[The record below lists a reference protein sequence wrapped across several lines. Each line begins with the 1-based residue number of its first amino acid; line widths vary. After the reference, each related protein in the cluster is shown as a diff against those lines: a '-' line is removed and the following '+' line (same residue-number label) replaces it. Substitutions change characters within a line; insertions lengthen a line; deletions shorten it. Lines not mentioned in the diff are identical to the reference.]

1 MRPAVKQATTLGFYQ
16 MTNTNSRKPQVS
28 RVHAAVREGRL
39 PNLETEKKKIELN
52 EKINFQQV
60 QQLTAKHDEEKF
72 KTALAWSKTD
82 IAEVN
87 ADIAEINYQQNLIE
101 RDISL
106 TNRDI
111 KYVELGMVEDKLQ
124 LLEHRAE
131 LEHDKSVKQ
140 LEGMSI
146 EIDQLEFKNDETK
159 QIGEAFGVNYKQRSF
174 PVQKIK
180 SYLKEGL

>member
-1 MRPAVKQATTLGFYQ
+1 MN
-16 MTNTNSRKPQVS
+16 NTNPKKSS
-28 RVHAAVREGRL
+28 VHGAVREGRL
-39 PNLETEKKKIELN
+39 PNVEAEKKKIELN

-72 KTALAWSKTD
+72 KTSMGWSKVD

-87 ADIAEINYQQNLIE
+87 ADISEINFQQTLVE
-101 RDISL
+101 RDITR

-131 LEHDKSVKQ
+131 LEHNKSVKQ

-159 QIGEAFGVNYKQRSF
+159 QIGEAFGVNYKQRTF

>member
-1 MRPAVKQATTLGFYQ
+1 MNSENNKKTEQFRAGIKQPK
-16 MTNTNSRKPQVS
+16 NS
-28 RVHAAVREGRL
+28 EGRL
-39 PNLETEKKKIELN
+39 KHAEAEKQKIVLN
-52 EKINFQQV
+52 EKINYQQV
-60 QQLTAKHDEEKF
+60 QQLSAKHSEEKF
-72 KTALAWSKTD
+72 KTSIAWTKAD

-87 ADIAEINYQQNLIE
+87 ADIQEISYQTTEVE

-106 TNRDI
+106 ANRDI
-111 KYVELGMVEDKLQ
+111 KFVELGMVEDKLQ

-131 LEHDKSVKQ
+131 LEHDKTVKQ

-146 EIDQLEFKNDETK
+146 EIDQLEFKNDESK

-180 SYLKEGL
+180 SYLKEGLS

>member
-1 MRPAVKQATTLGFYQ
+1 MQF
-16 MTNTNSRKPQVS
+16 
-28 RVHAAVREGRL
+28 VRGRL
-39 PNLETEKKKIELN
+39 KNVEAEKKKIEIN
-52 EKINFQQV
+52 EKINFQEV
-60 QQLTAKHDEEKF
+60 QQLTARHEEEKF
-72 KTALAWSKTD
+72 KTSMAWSKTD

-87 ADIAEINYQQNLIE
+87 ADITEINFQEAEVE
-101 RDISL
+101 RDITR

-131 LEHDKSVKQ
+131 LEHDKSIKQ

-146 EIDQLEFKNDETK
+146 EIDQLDFKNDETK
-159 QIGEAFGVNYKQRSF
+159 QIGEAFGVNYRQRSF

>member
-1 MRPAVKQATTLGFYQ
+1 MA
-16 MTNTNSRKPQVS
+16 NTGNSKPQKTN
-28 RVHAAVREGRL
+28 VHYAAREGRL
-39 PNLETEKKKIELN
+39 KNVEAEKKKIELN
-52 EKINFQQV
+52 EKIAFQEV
-60 QQLTAKHDEEKF
+60 EQLSAKHEEEKH
-72 KTALAWSKTD
+72 KTSIAWSKVD

-87 ADIAEINYQQNLIE
+87 ADIEEINFQQTLVE
-101 RDISL
+101 RDITR

-131 LEHDKSVKQ
+131 LEHDKTVKQ

-159 QIGEAFGVNYKQRSF
+159 QIGEAFGVNYKQCTF

-180 SYLKEGL
+180 SYLKEGLS

>member
-1 MRPAVKQATTLGFYQ
+1 M
-16 MTNTNSRKPQVS
+16 NNNSSRKPEIS
-28 RVHAAVREGRL
+28 RTHYAVREGRL
-39 PNLETEKKKIELN
+39 KNVEAEKKKIELN
-52 EKINFQQV
+52 EKIAFQEV
-60 QQLTAKHDEEKF
+60 EQLTARHEEEKF
-72 KTALAWSKTD
+72 KTSMAWSKAD

-87 ADIAEINYQQNLIE
+87 ADITEITFQQTEIE
-101 RDISL
+101 RDINR

>member
-1 MRPAVKQATTLGFYQ
+1 
-16 MTNTNSRKPQVS
+16 MTNTNSKKPQISGLQVVS
-28 RVHAAVREGRL
+28 EGRL
-39 PNLETEKKKIELN
+39 KHAQAEIQKIELN

-60 QQLTAKHDEEKF
+60 QQLTAKHEEEKF
-72 KTALAWSKTD
+72 KTAIAWTKADTTGINAQIQEITYQQTGIEKD
-82 IAEVN
+82 IAL
-87 ADIAEINYQQNLIE
+87 A
-101 RDISL
+101 
-106 TNRDI
+106 NRDI
-111 KYVELGMVEDKLQ
+111 KYVELGMIEDKLQ

-146 EIDQLEFKNDETK
+146 EIDQLEFKNSESK

-180 SYLKEGL
+180 SYLKQGI

>member
-1 MRPAVKQATTLGFYQ
+1 
-16 MTNTNSRKPQVS
+16 MTNTNSSKPQKTS
-28 RVHAAVREGRL
+28 VHGAVREGRL
-39 PNLETEKKKIELN
+39 KNVQAEKMKFEIN
-52 EKINFQQV
+52 EKIAFQEV
-60 QQLTAKHDEEKF
+60 QQLTAKHEEEKF
-72 KTALAWSKTD
+72 KTSMAWSKTD

-87 ADIAEINYQQNLIE
+87 ADISEINFQQTLIE
-101 RDISL
+101 RDINR

-159 QIGEAFGVNYKQRSF
+159 QIGEAFGVNYKQRTF

-180 SYLKEGL
+180 SYLKQGI